1 MRARR
6 GEQWRMDTTA
16 VGRQEQSVGEMRSN
30 GQAARTSEE
39 GRTPRRTR
47 VATVATLAL
56 GMLTLSVVGAT
67 HTADAAPNQ
76 ITEATFE
83 WAVSDEANTGAFN
96 GSCNFMSAGE
106 SDGHVGT
113 YTATDGDATVLKLN
127 AAGNHVPISDY
138 SSRCRDKDGV
148 AVTAAGTRRLGQK
161 VRYENG
167 TGTADPVTGEVSIQW
182 QGTFSNNYYGH
193 LSPFWFKDPH
203 LTVDASGNGRVTAT
217 VGGYRSSM
225 DNPDV
230 RELVD
235 PMPGIVIAELR
246 NVGSRNTDGFVV
258 TPVYRG
264 VTYNSNDVPQIR
276 IYDGW
281 GSWPT
286 PFVDAMSNLG
296 LGAYWYTT
304 GGAADSR
311 KPAAPI
317 SVGFGPGTAPPTT
330 TTTTVVGGSSTTTT
344 SPTTTTTSPTTTTT
358 SVTTTTTPGSSG
370 GLTIGVDVPETLDNN
385 GENPGGGDGTDGDGD
400 GLPDDV
406 FRWTIDAGQSGVTL
420 SQVASGE
427 GQLRFGGSLSGVTIV
442 DTRNGSPSWS
452 LSGQVSNF
460 SGGLA
465 GKYLGWVPRVISA
478 GGGAV
483 PGGTVSS
490 GLIAGNG
497 LADVSPLASA
507 PAGHAK
513 GSVTV
518 GADLDLLIPSST
530 PAGSYTATLTLTALG

>member
-1 MRARR
+1 M
-6 GEQWRMDTTA
+6 
-16 VGRQEQSVGEMRSN
+16 
-30 GQAARTSEE
+30 
-39 GRTPRRTR
+39 
-47 VATVATLAL
+47 AL
-56 GMLTLSVVGAT
+56 LTLSVVGAT
-67 HTADAAPNQ
+67 QVAHAAPIQ
-76 ITEATFE
+76 LTEATFE

-106 SDGHVGT
+106 SDGYQGT
-113 YTATDGDATVLKLN
+113 YTATDGDATVLKLT
-127 AAGNHVPISDY
+127 AANTYAPISDY
-138 SSRCRDKDGV
+138 STRCRDKDGV

-161 VRYENG
+161 VRYVNG

-182 QGTFSNNYYGH
+182 RGTFSNNYYGH
-193 LSPFWFKDPH
+193 LTPFWFKDPL
-203 LTVDASGNGRVTAT
+203 LTVDANGNGRVTAT
-217 VGGYRSSM
+217 VGGYRSSI

-230 RELVD
+230 RELAD
-235 PMPGIVIAELR
+235 PMPGVVIAELR
-246 NVGSRNTDGFVV
+246 NVSSRNTEGFVV
-258 TPVYRG
+258 TPIYQG
-264 VTYNSNDVPQIR
+264 VTYDSNDVPQIR
-276 IYDGW
+276 IYNGW

-304 GGAADSR
+304 GGAADAR

-317 SVGFGPGTAPPTT
+317 SVGFGEGTAPSTTTTTTIVGGSSTSTTTPTT
-330 TTTTVVGGSSTTTT
+330 TTTPSSTTTT
-344 SPTTTTTSPTTTTT
+344 LPGA
-358 SVTTTTTPGSSG
+358 TTTTTPGSSG
-370 GLTIGVDVPETLDNN
+370 GVTIGVDVPETLDNN
-385 GENPGGGDGTDGDGD
+385 GTNPGGGDGDEDGD

-406 FRWTIDAGQSGVTL
+406 FRWTIDAAQSGVTL
-420 SQVASGE
+420 SQVESAE
-427 GQLRFGGSLSGVTIV
+427 GQLRFGGSLSGVTVI

-460 SGGLA
+460 SGGLD
-465 GKYLGWVPRVISA
+465 GKYLGWVPRLVSP

-483 PGGTVSS
+483 PGGTVTS

-497 LADVSPLASA
+497 LRDVSQLASA
-507 PAGHAK
+507 PAGHVK